1 MKTII
6 LLLAISISSFSYG
19 QKLVLKPTGFEPV
32 VYQIDSLKAPTI
44 YKRAMDWVQITYKNP
59 KESLKAS
66 IENEN
71 IRLDGFTENAFIRT
85 FKSGSKSN
93 YGLFYT
99 LEINIKDGK
108 YRFVFTPNQ
117 IVTDDKVK
125 IFRFGIPDFFDG
137 KADVNGNTY
146 EGCAS
151 TLETSTNALAVSLY
165 NYILGKK
172 DNNNW

>member
-1 MKTII
+1 MKRII
-6 LLLAISISSFSYG
+6 LLLVISISSYSYG
-19 QKLVLKPTGFEPV
+19 QKLVLNPTGFEPV
-32 VYQIDSLKAPTI
+32 VYQIDSIKAPTI

-71 IRLDGFTENAFIRT
+71 IRLEGFTENAFVRT
-85 FKSGSKSN
+85 FKDGSKSN

-117 IVTDDKVK
+117 IVTDDKIK

-137 KADVNGNTY
+137 KADVNGNAY